1 MKALKIALVAT
12 VAMATAAPAFAQY
25 QPTQQYQRDLR
36 EYDNQQADYA
46 SRQAEY
52 QRARDD
58 YEARRDRYE
67 RDRAR
72 YDRRYGVGAYARING
87 PAPAWDDNYWND
99 RYRSVSWSNRDD
111 FDRRAAQY
119 DRDRATYDRR
129 NGRGAYERRYGPP
142 PVWSANDNGR
152 DVAYTGAYNDPC
164 RGKKTTNT
172 VAGGLIGAL
181 AGAALGSNVA
191 ARNARTEGAVLG
203 AVVGG
208 ALGANIG
215 KSTAKCDD
223 TGYYYSYD
231 QTIPYQESDY
241 DRRARS
247 GRYDYTYYNNQRCR
261 LAPAPI
267 DNNGQ
272 DYRYVRVCPDGEG
285 RYRITG

>member
-1 MKALKIALVAT
+1 MTPIKIALVAT
-12 VAMATAAPAFAQY
+12 VALATAAPAFAQY

-58 YEARRDRYE
+58 YDRRLNRYE

-72 YDRRYGVGAYARING
+72 YDRRYGAGAYARTYG
-87 PAPAWDDNYWND
+87 PAPSWDDGYWND
-99 RYRSVSWSNRDD
+99 RYRSVSWSSRAEY
-111 FDRRAAQY
+111 DRRLAQY
-119 DRDRATYDRR
+119 ERDRATYDRR
-129 NGRGAYERRYGPP
+129 NGRGAYERRYGPA
-142 PVWSANDNGR
+142 PVWSAGDYGR
-152 DVAYTGAYNDPC
+152 DASYSGAYADPC
-164 RGKKTTNT
+164 QGRRTNNS

-203 AVVGG
+203 ALVGG
-208 ALGANIG
+208 VAGTAIG
-215 KSTAKCDD
+215 RSTAKCDD

-241 DRRARS
+241 DRRSRS
-247 GRYDYTYYNNQRCR
+247 GRYDYSYYNRQRCR

-267 DNNGQ
+267 TGDE
-272 DYRYVRVCPDGEG
+272 YRYVRVCPDSEG